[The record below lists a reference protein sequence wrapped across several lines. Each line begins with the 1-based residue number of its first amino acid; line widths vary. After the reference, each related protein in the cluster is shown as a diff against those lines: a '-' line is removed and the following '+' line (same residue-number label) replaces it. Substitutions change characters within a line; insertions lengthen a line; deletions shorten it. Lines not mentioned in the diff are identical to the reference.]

1 MEFIDFTNIVQML
14 IEFIT
19 DDPYY
24 TYYWLALII
33 GGVFFLAFYA
43 LEAFALFTIAKRNGY
58 KNRWMAFV
66 PFLNTY
72 YIGVL
77 ADKNKTFKTKTK
89 YFAIPMAV
97 LEFLNVAIFVLSSVA
112 IVSLFSTTYVK
123 AVPESIYSSNG
134 ELILTVFTGKYEI
147 NGELP
152 SSLYWAWWVFSNI
165 SSLSSV
171 FELLYLVF
179 AVFVLSAFFRTY
191 SPKNYFVFTI
201 FSVILPIK
209 AIFMLCVRDNNAISY
224 TDYMKEVQRKRYNA
238 YQEYMRNNG
247 GYGHFNGGN
256 YNSGNYGNNGYNNNG
271 SYQQNEPQDPFGG
284 LGENSGANKTKDE
297 DPFEDLK

>member
-1 MEFIDFTNIVQML
+1 MEFIDFTNMAQML
-14 IEFIT
+14 AEIIT
-19 DDPYY
+19 EDPYY
-24 TYYWLALII
+24 TYYWLALLVGGII
-33 GGVFFLAFYA
+33 FLTFYA
-43 LEAFALFTIAKRNGY
+43 LEAVALFTIAKKNGY

-89 YFAIPMAV
+89 YFSIPMAV

-112 IVSLFSTTYVK
+112 IITLFNTQCVK
-123 AVPESIYSSNG
+123 AVPESIYSPNG
-134 ELILTVFTGKYEI
+134 DLLLTVFTGNYEVSS
-147 NGELP
+147 NLP

-165 SSLSSV
+165 SSLSYV

-191 SPKNYFVFTI
+191 APKNYFVFTI

-209 AIFMLCVRDNNAISY
+209 SIFMLCVRDNRATSY
-224 TDYMKEVQRKRYNA
+224 TDYMKDVQRKRYNA

-247 GYGHFNGGN
+247 GYGNFNGANYNGGN
-256 YNSGNYGNNGYNNNG
+256 YNNNGYGNGG
-271 SYQQNEPQDPFGG
+271 SYNHAEPQDPFGG
-284 LGENSGANKTKDE
+284 LGENGSNKKPKDE
-297 DPFEDLK
+297 DPFEEFK